1 MKKIYVIYKTYYYD
15 SPFPIF
21 EPIASCELL
30 LDEESCLKEF
40 RKCVGKMKAQTS
52 ISSVKVQ
59 MCRFTLKESEYKIL
73 EDLSDVRKLSGHLS
87 EIYTDVNHELYH
99 DAHIKIYEIYEM
111 LYNKHENY
119 KGKVLKIKEIKHEE

>member
-15 SPFPIF
+15 RPFPIF
-21 EPIASCELL
+21 EPVASCELL

-40 RKCVGKMKAQTS
+40 RKCVRKMKANMS

-59 MCRFTLKESEYKIL
+59 MCRFALKESEYKIL
-73 EDLSDVRKLSGHLS
+73 EDLSEVMKLTAHHP
-87 EIYTDVNHELYH
+87 EIYTNVNHKLCYETH
-99 DAHIKIYEIYEM
+99 MSIYKIYEM
-111 LYNKHENY
+111 LYNKHDKY